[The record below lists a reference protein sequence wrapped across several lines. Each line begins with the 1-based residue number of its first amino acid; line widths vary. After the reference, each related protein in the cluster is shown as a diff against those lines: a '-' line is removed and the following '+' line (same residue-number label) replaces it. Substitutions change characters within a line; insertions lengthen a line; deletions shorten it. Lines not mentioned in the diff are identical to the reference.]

1 MKTNH
6 ILCLMLAAG
15 IAITGCKKNEPQPAT
30 TDSTMTAP
38 ATTPPAVVDDFN
50 KFKSDAEAR
59 IKAIED
65 SIDAYDARIKGPKY
79 TAAMKKEAARSRA
92 ELARVRAEI
101 EAQKDEATGSWKRSG
116 EGISRSIDTIGDRV
130 SRVFTSK

>member
-6 ILCLMLAAG
+6 ILILALACG
-15 IAITGCKKNEPQPAT
+15 ITITACKKNEPQPAT
-30 TDSTMTAP
+30 TDSTATAAP
-38 ATTPPAVVDDFN
+38 ATPPAVVDDFN

-79 TAAMKKEAARSRA
+79 TAAMKKEVARTRE
-92 ELARVRAEI
+92 ELARVRAELA
-101 EAQKDEATGSWKRSG
+101 AQKDEATGAWKRSG
-116 EGISRSIDTIGDRV
+116 EGITRSIDTIGTRV
-130 SRVFTSK
+130 